1 MGSAGG
7 KVILI
12 YLSSL
17 VVAGLILTVLLARRR
32 SRHAFTAG
40 AGTLLG
46 ALGVLSGFSIGIFLA
61 PASLLLL
68 LVAAF
73 QLGRRGVV

>member
-1 MGSAGG
+1 
-7 KVILI
+7 VILT
-12 YLSSL
+12 YLSL
-17 VVAGLILTVLLARRR
+17 VFAGLILTVLLAHRR

-46 ALGVLSGFSIGIFLA
+46 ALAVLTGFSIGIFLA